1 MKRILIAMV
10 AVTVVAMAGSAIAA
24 GQTRI
29 DISAKVVGTC
39 KFKSA
44 STSIDIAE
52 LPFDPDSGAPSGFA
66 ASGTT
71 TFWCTRNAAF
81 SISDDDGQNESGVNL
96 HRLGSTNLDPQEF
109 IPYTFSYTPSTG
121 AGLGPGTNINL
132 DITVDVPPAYAN
144 NGVDTYT
151 DKVVLTIAP

>member
-52 LPFDPDSGAPSGFA
+52 LPFDPDSGAPCGLARACLRLSQSGPITA
-66 ASGTT
+66 
-71 TFWCTRNAAF
+71 
-81 SISDDDGQNESGVNL
+81 
-96 HRLGSTNLDPQEF
+96 GS
-109 IPYTFSYTPSTG
+109 SATG
-121 AGLGPGTNINL
+121 RCLSLPHAQTA
-132 DITVDVPPAYAN
+132 TAE
-144 NGVDTYT
+144 
-151 DKVVLTIAP
+151 